1 MTYDFVGMRLRGSH
15 KHFRR
20 KSETINRASAATRYD
35 TALSEP
41 AIFGR
46 TTDVVTMTA
55 WAMHAAGHSSSLKA
69 LH

>member
-46 TTDVVTMTA
+46 TTDVVTTTA
-55 WAMHAAGHSSSLKA
+55 WAMLVFLESSTLRRRA
-69 LH
+69 